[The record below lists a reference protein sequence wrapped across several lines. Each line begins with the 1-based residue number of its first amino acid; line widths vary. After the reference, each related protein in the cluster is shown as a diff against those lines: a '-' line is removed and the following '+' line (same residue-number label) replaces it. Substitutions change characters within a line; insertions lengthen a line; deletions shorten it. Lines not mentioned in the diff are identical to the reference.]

1 MKKTIFFIII
11 LAVATNFGY
20 SQIVYSLNSLS
31 SVPSSRYTLAE
42 NTNHSLHLS
51 IFIESDATLNGFKT
65 TLDGGH
71 ELIWDLTAFNK
82 NEWINLKHDFTTT
95 NELINPVFNIEIID
109 DNTSGT
115 GFGTFFIDDIKIY
128 DNSLLSI
135 PDIENEVSMAPN
147 PVENVLTL
155 TNIPVNSEMKLY
167 NVLGTEFMVK
177 KVDNGN
183 RVNLEMSGLSSG
195 VYILKILDDNRI
207 FTRKIIKK

>member
-1 MKKTIFFIII
+1 MKKIMFFIVI
-11 LAVATNFGY
+11 LTVAINFGY
-20 SQIVYSLNSLS
+20 SQTVYSFNSFS

-42 NTNHSLHLS
+42 NTDHSLHLS

-82 NEWINLKHDFTTT
+82 NEWIDLKHDFTTT
-95 NELINPVFNIEIID
+95 DELVNPVFNIEIID

-128 DNSLLSI
+128 DNSSLSI
-135 PDIENEVSMAPN
+135 PDIENEVSMTPN

-155 TNIPVNSEMKLY
+155 TNIPVNFEIKLY
-167 NVLGTEFMVK
+167 SILGTEFTVK
-177 KVDNGN
+177 KIDNDNG
-183 RVNLEMSGLSSG
+183 VNLEMSELSSG
-195 VYILKILDDNRI
+195 VYILKILDENRT